1 MDDKDR
7 ALAEKIIEQ
16 NDKIIDALL
25 STNDEKAFDVLGLML
40 ENNGAVLDALFP
52 QVRFIAQMAEEG
64 EPPMMQ

>member
-52 QVRFIAQMAEEG
+52 QIRFVEAQMED

>member
-1 MDDKDR
+1 MDDKSR

-52 QVRFIAQMAEEG
+52 QIRFVEAQTED